1 MELSKEIE
9 LRWIEVLSGHV
20 TEKRW
25 GLIQKVVKERT
36 RHVTIVLED
45 IYQAHNAGA
54 VVRSC
59 DGFGVQDVHVIEK
72 RNKMDFDKTSV
83 SKGAKKWLDFHHYD
97 NTKKCIDILHDQ
109 GYAVGAMTLGK
120 ESVRLEEIPL
130 DKPIAIMIG
139 TEMKGLSEEA
149 CEMADFCIELPM
161 YGFTQSYN
169 LSVCAALSMNI
180 LTSRLRQS
188 EINWKLSEDAQRKLT
203 LDWLQRCV
211 NNWDK
216 LVKANEHQPT

>member
-1 MELSKEIE
+1 MELSKETE
-9 LRWIEVLSGHV
+9 LRWIEVLSRYV
-20 TEKRW
+20 TENRW
-25 GLIQKVVKERT
+25 ELIQKVVKERT

-45 IYQAHNAGA
+45 VYQAHNAAA

-72 RNKMDFDKTSV
+72 SNKLDLEKTTV
-83 SKGAKKWLDFHHYD
+83 SKGAKKWLDFHHYED
-97 NTKKCIDILHDQ
+97 TSKCIEDLHHQ
-109 GYAVGAMTLGK
+109 GYRVGAMALGK
-120 ESVRLEEIPL
+120 KSIRLEEIPL

-149 CEMADFCIELPM
+149 CEKADFCIELPM

-169 LSVCAALSMNI
+169 LSVCAAISMNI
-180 LTSRLRQS
+180 LTNRLRGS
-188 EINWKLSEDAQRKLT
+188 KVNWNLSEDDQRKLT

-216 LVKANEHQPT
+216 IVKADKPQFT